1 MQAQWRTIN
10 QAVTL
15 LRNNGATTTAVESK
29 EGRCGM
35 QLFLRSF
42 DAGRGCALFQGVEP
56 GGRRKDVDG
65 PDLTDRVT

>member
-1 MQAQWRTIN
+1 
-10 QAVTL
+10 
-15 LRNNGATTTAVESK
+15 
-29 EGRCGM
+29 M